1 VVAPTVPVPPFED
14 VTPNATAV
22 IPLGLAFPKA
32 SRAVKVKVRFWVD
45 WTVLPEAVIKL
56 FERLNGPGEIFIS
69 EVHEVPRLPE
79 LAFR

>member
-1 VVAPTVPVPPFED
+1 
-14 VTPNATAV
+14 
-22 IPLGLAFPKA
+22 
-32 SRAVKVKVRFWVD
+32 
-45 WTVLPEAVIKL
+45 VLPEAVIKL